1 MRQHEL
7 LAEEFSMH
15 GYVVL
20 ARSGAESEAG
30 VYGELK
36 RERSVPKEGR
46 CDYVWHFFTVREPL
60 YIWIGVLKSLPRER
74 KLWRGWKITKNVSW

>member
-1 MRQHEL
+1 
-7 LAEEFSMH
+7 MH

-46 CDYVWHFFTVREPL
+46 RDYVWHSFTVREPL
-60 YIWIGVLKSLPRER
+60 YI
-74 KLWRGWKITKNVSW
+74 